1 MPLIH
6 DLELQAEIDTV
17 IEATTIE
24 DKAGRK
30 TRFIR
35 VLLFLSA
42 ILVCVEVLGLETG
55 MKLSVAIIS
64 CALAIM
70 WVMYDMIIV
79 LHGSLVLIMASIE
92 WVGRKQF
99 GEYEPPHSSTT
110 KP

>member
-1 MPLIH
+1 MPLKP
-6 DLELQAEIDTV
+6 DPEFEAEIDSLV
-17 IEATTIE
+17 ETTTNE

-35 VLLFLSA
+35 VFLILSA

-55 MKLSVAIIS
+55 MKLSVVIIS

-70 WVMYDMIIV
+70 WVAYDMILI
-79 LHGSLVLIMASIE
+79 LHGSLVLVMASIE
-92 WVGRKQF
+92 WVGRKQL

>member
-6 DLELQAEIDTV
+6 DPEFQAEIDTL
-17 IEATTIE
+17 IEMTTNE

-30 TRFIR
+30 ARFIR
-35 VLLFLSA
+35 TFLILSA

-55 MKLSVAIIS
+55 MKLSIVIIS
-64 CALAIM
+64 CTLVIM
-70 WVMYDMIIV
+70 WVAYDMIFI
-79 LHGSLVLIMASIE
+79 LHASLVLVMAVIE
-92 WVGRKQF
+92 WFGKKQL